1 MFKIEHKLYERIYTT
16 FLRFFFTFCAKLCFP
31 KEVAT
36 DHPIYSTKFLYFNTN
51 QN

>member
-16 FLRFFFTFCAKLCFP
+16 FLRFFFTFCAKPYFS
-31 KEVAT
+31 KEVTT
-36 DHPIYSTKFLYFNTN
+36 DHPIYPIKLLYFDTF